1 MESLVSCVQTGMQ
14 SATVSAENTTEK
26 RRAVGESLIGEFTFF
41 YLYREISLNIVIFF
55 RFIENTFP
63 REVSYIIVINKILR
77 IQNMQVKCTFCK
89 VTIQRTDMFSK
100 CRCKLDM
107 FGNIIRSWCEETNA
121 KFRIHFRPTIYN
133 VLASTLLLSSV
144 ILNIFTRRF
153 NRFSFIHESTVRR
166 FAKNTVVSEMTQL
179 AVSSLRKNC
188 SILLKTTNPR
198 TKATIEAS

>member
-1 MESLVSCVQTGMQ
+1 
-14 SATVSAENTTEK
+14 
-26 RRAVGESLIGEFTFF
+26 
-41 YLYREISLNIVIFF
+41 
-55 RFIENTFP
+55 
-63 REVSYIIVINKILR
+63 
-77 IQNMQVKCTFCK
+77 MQVKCTFCK
-89 VTIQRTDMFSK
+89 ITIQRTDMFSK

-144 ILNIFTRRF
+144 ILNIFARRF
-153 NRFSFIHESTVRR
+153 KRFSFIHESTVRR

-198 TKATIEAS
+198 TKATIEAFVEIDTAAFVRLTPNKIQQPIPFLTRFSLSLMYWRVFVAAWTAYA